1 MPDAPRISLAELRGF
16 ISDAGE
22 LAKGTQIADG
32 GALQNLAR
40 HEHKLFCEA
49 KGSGQA
55 PYRVSLTFGDKAG
68 ELKARCSC
76 MAARSRPFCKHS
88 AALLV
93 SWSRSPE
100 SFVVSD
106 AAPVSDGP
114 AKKASVKTGKVSTA
128 DLMAHG
134 VERVA
139 TLVREL
145 AVAGIAA
152 AGIDR
157 AEQVRQLGESLRENR
172 LRRLSART
180 LELASMLDSAI
191 GRRGH
196 VDAVAY
202 ADLLSDMVL
211 TARKLQKHIGGEAL
225 ENRYVEELIGK
236 TWRKNDRTP
245 VDGIDLAEYAF
256 VARVTADD
264 YVIRESR
271 FVDLATGTHYSEKQ
285 ILPAFLAKRTEPK
298 RSYARTV
305 LRGAGGGVYPGFAP
319 YRLDL
324 ETVPSPA
331 PLGPAEAATIAERA
345 YPGVSAALA
354 AFQEYR
360 RDVFAPDA
368 LPLAVRAELVVVEEG
383 RFRIADA
390 AGEALH
396 VPVDPRFD
404 EILSSL
410 LKRGRLLAVIGDMTL
425 DGILAT
431 LAPMAL
437 VIDTPQGPDLMSVGD
452 SALPPQGRRQAA
464 VDRASTEPAWLDEAR
479 RAGVGAAAI
488 TLGEVRLQMADAL
501 VTGLAGLTART
512 IDPLASRLVDL
523 GLDKPAALLG
533 EIAGRPDP
541 ADRLDGFIKVHQVAG
556 IALVR
561 LAGATTVD
569 MAALER
575 VPPAQSLAIRRPPAV
590 LAPDQLLAARVE
602 GKLSRHEAAWHRS
615 RHIEAMSIDELLS
628 EWHTTW
634 SDGDSSPFIAGT
646 VARAGDR
653 AVAVAADV
661 LGDQAAGLT
670 AQLTAIRV
678 LLSVATP
685 AALAIV
691 RRVGSDPQAQ
701 PLIRTRAALAAG
713 TEKQGWRAFVPFA
726 GKSKAPGDDPVER
739 LTAAADKDA
748 RLEALAALERNPDE
762 RAIPVVRQMWMSDPS
777 RDVHVRAATALGWLG
792 DGESVEGLLSA
803 FRHRTIAARGAKG
816 ALAALGCLGDV
827 RAVPEILGAL
837 IDNWSAPLPAEALN
851 AMGVPALEAVMAV
864 VASRPDLAERTS
876 LQSFVQRVSV
886 SPQTDRLLAAHL
898 ARALAAPDG
907 AAGAAALLKLTSRRN
922 ALHESLARQIL
933 ARVTA
938 PSSKAEKALVRA
950 AKQALEKDAAGGAPS

>member
-1 MPDAPRISLAELRGF
+1 MAEAPRISLAELRGF

-32 GALQNLAR
+32 GALRNLAR
-40 HEHKLFCEA
+40 HEHKLFGEA
-49 KGSGQA
+49 SGSGQA
-55 PYRVSLTFGDKAG
+55 PYRVSLTFGEKAG
-68 ELKARCSC
+68 EVKARCSC
-76 MAARSRPFCKHS
+76 MAARTRPFCKHS

-100 SFVVSD
+100 SFAVSD
-106 AAPVSDGP
+106 AAPVPDAP
-114 AKKASVKTGKVSTA
+114 AKKTTVKTGKVSAT

-152 AGIDR
+152 AGLDR

-191 GRRGH
+191 GKRGH

-211 TARKLQKHIGGEAL
+211 TARKLQKHVGGEAL

-236 TWRKNDRTP
+236 TWRKTDRTP
-245 VDGIDLAEYAF
+245 IDGVDLAEYAF
-256 VARVTADD
+256 VARVTADG

-271 FVDLATGTHYSEKQ
+271 FVDLASGTHYSEKQ

-319 YRLDL
+319 HRLDL
-324 ETVPSPA
+324 ETVPSPV
-331 PLGPAEAATIAERA
+331 PLLPADVAIIADRA
-345 YPGVSAALA
+345 YPTVSAALA
-354 AFQEYR
+354 AYQEYR

-368 LPLAVRAELVVVEEG
+368 LPVALRAELVVVEEG

-396 VPVDPRFD
+396 VPMDPRFD

-410 LKRGRLLAVIGDMTL
+410 LKRGRLIAVIGDMTL

-437 VIDTPQGPDLMSVGD
+437 VIETPEGPDLMSVGERA
-452 SALPPQGRRQAA
+452 SPPKAPRPPA
-464 VDRASTEPAWLDEAR
+464 VDRSSSEPAWLDEAR
-479 RAGVGAAAI
+479 RAGVGAAAV

-512 IDPLASRLVDL
+512 IDPLAARLVDL
-523 GLDKPAALLG
+523 GLDKPAALLS
-533 EIAGRPDP
+533 ELAARADP

-569 MAALER
+569 MTALER
-575 VPPAQSLAIRRPPAV
+575 LPRAESLAIRRPSAV
-590 LAPDQLLAARVE
+590 LAPDRLLAARVE
-602 GKLSRHEAAWHRS
+602 GRLSRYEAAWHRA
-615 RHIEAMSIDELLS
+615 RQVEAMSIDELLS

-634 SDGDSSPFIAGT
+634 SDGESSPFIAET
-646 VARAGDR
+646 VARAGAR
-653 AVAVAADV
+653 AVAVATDV
-661 LGDQAAGLT
+661 LCDKAAGLT

-691 RRVGSDPQAQ
+691 QRTASDTQAL
-701 PLIRTRAALAAG
+701 PLVRFRASLTAG
-713 TEKQGWRAFVPFA
+713 AEKRGWRAFVPF
-726 GKSKAPGDDPVER
+726 GRKSAARIEDPVER
-739 LTAAADKDA
+739 LIAAADKDA
-748 RLEALAALERNPDE
+748 RLEALATLERIPDE
-762 RAIPVVRQMWMSDPS
+762 RAIPLVRQLWMSDPAQE
-777 RDVHVRAATALGWLG
+777 VRSKAATALGWLG
-792 DGESVEGLLSA
+792 DSESVEGLLAA
-803 FRHRTIAARGAKG
+803 FRDRTIAARGAKG
-816 ALAALGCLGDV
+816 ALAALGCLGDA
-827 RAVPEILGAL
+827 RAVPEILSAL
-837 IDNWSAPLPAEALN
+837 IDNWSTPLPTEALN
-851 AMGVPALEAVMAV
+851 GTGIAALEPVIAV
-864 VASRPDLAERTS
+864 VASRPELAERTS
-876 LQSFVQRVSV
+876 LQAFVQRVSV
-886 SPQTDRLLAAHL
+886 SPQTARLLDAHL
-898 ARALAAPDG
+898 TKALDAPDG

-933 ARVTA
+933 ARLTA

-950 AKQALEKDAAGGAPS
+950 AKQALSNDAEAGSVH